1 MVETMATTEG
11 DSSRQRPAAVYELS
25 ALKCP
30 QKIGFLL
37 LPNFSMMAFTSAV
50 EPLRI
55 ANHLSSQTLYTWHVA
70 SIDGKP
76 ARASNGIALVPD
88 SSFHDEFDV
97 KTLFVCAGIRAE
109 RFRNRAVFRRL
120 RELARRGVALGGV
133 CTGSLTLA
141 RAGLLTGYRCTIH
154 WENMEGFVEDFP
166 NLDITATLFEIDRDR
181 YTCSGG
187 TAPLDM
193 MIHAISRDFSET
205 LAIGVAEQMLH
216 SFVRQPHDAQRMS
229 LQYRIGISNAKLL
242 AVISYMEAYLESPL
256 SPAELAASAQLSVR
270 QLERLFRNYLGTTP
284 TRYYVELRLRRAQ
297 LLLRQTTMPIV
308 QVAVASG
315 FASTPHFTRC
325 YREFFDC
332 APRAE
337 RVQQPKEAE
346 VSSER
351 ASSSATGMYPDPES
365 P

>member
-1 MVETMATTEG
+1 MFESQAG
-11 DSSRQRPAAVYELS
+11 KY
-25 ALKCP
+25 P

-50 EPLRI
+50 EPLRA
-55 ANHLSSQTLYTWHVA
+55 ANRLSGRALYTWHTA

-97 KTLFVCAGIRAE
+97 RTLFVCAGIRAE
-109 RFRNRAVFRRL
+109 RFRNQAVFSRL

-133 CTGSLTLA
+133 CTGSLALA
-141 RAGLLTGYRCTIH
+141 RAGLLAGYRCTIH

-166 NLDITATLFEIDRDR
+166 DLNITATLFEIDRDR

-216 SFVRQPHDAQRMS
+216 SFVRQPRDAQRMS

-242 AVISYMEAYLESPL
+242 AVIAHMEAYLESPL
-256 SPAELAASAQLSVR
+256 SPAELAASVQLSVR
-270 QLERLFRNYLGTTP
+270 QLERLFRNHLGTTP
-284 TRYYVELRLRRAQ
+284 TRYYIELRLRRAQ

-315 FASTPHFTRC
+315 FASASHFARC
-325 YREFFDC
+325 YREFFGC

-337 RVQQPKEAE
+337 RAQQPREAE
-346 VSSER
+346 GRSER
-351 ASSSATGMYPDPES
+351 TPSSATGKHPDPVA